1 VRLAL
6 RLAAGAAVLLAATG
20 CGLLPGH
27 EESGNSPPSPA
38 YQPDRR
44 DYATFR
50 AAWPDLLEP
59 NYLPFMVHRVARGPG
74 LPDALVFCRWDDA
87 DMPLPVWIE
96 PPVVPE
102 SLQDEFSP
110 RDTAGY
116 VAAVEHALATWEREM
131 DGLVRFRRVGSAGE
145 ARIAISLRGEA
156 APVVGEE
163 LQVLGSTRLGPSCTV
178 EGQDPDAERLRV
190 RFAAGPLSIYVA
202 DEFGLLSDDQV
213 EWIALHEIGHALG
226 MRGHSPI
233 PADLMYEVVRDRV
246 LVREGLSAEDGNSF
260 VSLYSLPNGTVYA
273 DPDATAQARG
283 DAPPPPPSGPP
294 MLALAPHVDSR
305 LGFRVQLPHGWTRVE
320 TPQGVAAVDGVPWDY
335 SASYQVVVSGQ
346 PGIDAYLERYGAWY
360 AGRGRLLRAHELAVN
375 GHRALQ
381 GVLVRPDDEQVEE
394 ITLIESGDGRV
405 VVVTAECE
413 ASQYEAYAPW
423 FEAVLASLQIEPAR

>member
-1 VRLAL
+1 VSLAL
-6 RLAAGAAVLLAATG
+6 RLAAGAAVFAATG
-20 CGLLPGH
+20 CGLLSGH
-27 EESGNSPPSPA
+27 APWRDQPPPPA

-44 DYATFR
+44 DYAAFR

-59 NYLPFMVHRVARGPG
+59 NYLPFMAHRVSRGPG
-74 LPDALVFCRWDDA
+74 LPDALIFCRWDEA
-87 DMPLPVWIE
+87 DMPLAVWIE
-96 PPVVPE
+96 PPAIPD

-110 RDTAGY
+110 HDPAAY
-116 VAAVEHALATWEREM
+116 VAAVEHALAIWEREM
-131 DGLVRFRRVGSAGE
+131 DGLVRFRRVGSEDE
-145 ARIAISLRGEA
+145 ARIAIALRGEA

-163 LQVLGSTRLGPSCTV
+163 LQVLGSTRLGPSCSV

-202 DEFGLLSDDQV
+202 DEFGLLSEDQV

-246 LVREGLSAEDGNSF
+246 TVREGLSAEDDNSF
-260 VSLYSLPNGTVYA
+260 MSLYSLPNGTVFA
-273 DPDATAQARG
+273 DPDSTALARG

-320 TPQGVAAVDGVPWDY
+320 TAQGVAAVDGVPWDY

-346 PGIDAYLERYGAWY
+346 PDIDAYVERYGAWY
-360 AGRGRLLRAHELAVN
+360 AGRGRLLRAHELVVN
-375 GHRALQ
+375 GRRALQ
-381 GVLVRPDDEQVEE
+381 GVLVRPENELVEE
-394 ITLIESGDGRV
+394 ITLIETGDGRV
-405 VVVTAECE
+405 VVVTAECVAE
-413 ASQYEAYAPW
+413 QYDVYAPW
-423 FEAVLASLQIEPAR
+423 FDAVLGSLEIDPAR

>member
-1 VRLAL
+1 VRRSL
-6 RLAAGAAVLLAATG
+6 RRAAGAALLVAATG
-20 CGLLPGH
+20 CGGL
-27 EESGNSPPSPA
+27 SGLWKSRDQPTTPA

-44 DYATFR
+44 DYAAFR

-59 NYLPFMVHRVARGPG
+59 NYLPFMVHRVARGRG
-74 LPDALVFCRWDDA
+74 LPDSLVFCRWDDA
-87 DMPLPVWIE
+87 DMPLGVWIE

-102 SLQDEFSP
+102 SMQDEFSP
-110 RDTAGY
+110 HDVAGY
-116 VAAVEHALATWEREM
+116 VTAVEHALATWEREM
-131 DGLVRFRRVGSAGE
+131 DGLVRFRRVGSASE

-163 LQVLGSTRLGPSCTV
+163 VQVLGSTRLGPSCSV

-246 LVREGLSAEDGNSF
+246 TVREGLSAEDGNSF
-260 VSLYSLPNGTVYA
+260 VSLYSLPNGTVFA
-273 DPDATAQARG
+273 DLDSTAQARG

-360 AGRGRLLRAHELAVN
+360 AGRGQLLRAHELAVN

-381 GVLVRPDDEQVEE
+381 GVLVRPDDELVEE

-405 VVVTAECE
+405 VVVTAEC
-413 ASQYEAYAPW
+413 AADQYEAYAPW
-423 FEAVLASLQIEPAR
+423 FDAVLASLAIEAR